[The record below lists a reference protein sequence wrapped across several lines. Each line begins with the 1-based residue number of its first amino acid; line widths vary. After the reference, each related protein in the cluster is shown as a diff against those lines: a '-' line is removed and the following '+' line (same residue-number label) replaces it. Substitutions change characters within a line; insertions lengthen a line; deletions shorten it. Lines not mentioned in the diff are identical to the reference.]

1 MGQIDERLKKIEG
14 IAHSKIPVSEESFMY
29 QLFRERRHICQTF
42 NKGLTENDMK
52 YYTEYLEVLQNKIK
66 SCLYL

>member
-14 IAHSKIPVSEESFMY
+14 IAHSKIPVSEESFMFE
-29 QLFRERRHICQTF
+29 LFFERRHICKQF
-42 NKGLTENDMK
+42 KKDLTVNDRIC
-52 YYTEYLEVLQNKIK
+52 YTEYLEVLENKIK

>member
-1 MGQIDERLKKIEG
+1 MGQINERLEKFER

-29 QLFRERRHICQTF
+29 QLFRERRHICKTL
-42 NKGLTENDMK
+42 NEELTESDREYHMK
-52 YYTEYLEVLQNKIK
+52 YLETLEDQIK